1 MDKQTWKTLSLE
13 HAVQIQ
19 TELWPGVVQSCS
31 KRAEEFE
38 TVAGV
43 DLAYWKEGEQEYAV
57 CCIVVLEQ
65 KTRKVLE
72 SRSAFGKVEV
82 PYIPGCL
89 AFRELPLILETV
101 KELTV
106 LPDLYMLD
114 GNGCLHPRRMGI
126 ATHAS
131 FYLDRPTIGVAKHY
145 YKIDGAECTMPENE
159 RFAYTDILVNVET
172 YGRVLR
178 TARDVRP
185 VYVSVGNYIDLD
197 TATELVCRFI
207 DRESHIPMPTRLAD
221 LETHRKRSERK
232 GVQKYETEN

>member
-19 TELWPGVVQSCS
+19 TELWPRVVQSCS

-106 LPDLYMLD
+106 LPDLYMY
-114 GNGCLHPRRMGI
+114 GQGCK
-126 ATHAS
+126 AS
-131 FYLDRPTIGVAKHY
+131 LCI
-145 YKIDGAECTMPENE
+145 
-159 RFAYTDILVNVET
+159 
-172 YGRVLR
+172 
-178 TARDVRP
+178 
-185 VYVSVGNYIDLD
+185 
-197 TATELVCRFI
+197 CRK
-207 DRESHIPMPTRLAD
+207 L
-221 LETHRKRSERK
+221 
-232 GVQKYETEN
+232 Y